1 MEARLIDVE
10 VEYEGLPVQCFYC
23 KKKGHIAKE
32 CPRKINSKVRGG
44 EGYGAAS

>member
-1 MEARLIDVE
+1 MR
-10 VEYEGLPVQCFYC
+10 EYLANVSIV